1 MKLLRQYRFM
11 SFVLVLLALVAFA
24 IAELDFTML
33 FTGVV
38 LAVLSWYVTE
48 GPRGRTLP
56 PWATNVLT
64 LGALGFA
71 ALDFLASGGLADAME
86 TLGRFLLWLLIIKL
100 FSRRGPRDDRQRLS
114 IATMLVLVGCLE
126 SVTLAFG
133 LLVFAY
139 GAAAAWTAMLYRL
152 SQGADEARTAR
163 AAAPGF
169 APPLE
174 LAYGR
179 RAAPQFRGLAS
190 VAVLMLF
197 AGSALGFFF
206 FPRFGKVRLNQLVG
220 ESVTGFNDEIDLR
233 RGDRIS
239 ESRRE
244 IFTVQWIDPTGEPV
258 RSARPLLL
266 RGAVLDRYDAAQER
280 WMARRSGAGTS
291 TFRTPLDGSDA
302 SLLRN
307 PAENARPPHRAR
319 FEMRSV
325 ASEELFS
332 IYAPVGIA
340 TSVPRTI
347 SIDPR
352 TLLLR
357 DASLERL
364 GRPWSYELLVQP
376 VPDAATLEDLAL
388 GRREREGRNSGF
400 PVPEVAVIA
409 REILA
414 DASRSMNVPPDPGPD
429 ASPLERWT
437 HGREVARAIAS
448 WMRSRFTY
456 TTDLSMLARVP
467 DEDPIVSFL
476 TRHRAGHCEYFASG
490 LCAVLRSLG
499 IESRIVTGFIAMEYD
514 ESGRYYVVRE
524 SNAHAWVEVRTGE
537 FAWTAVDATP
547 EDSLVEIQERNRSVA
562 DRFRWIYS
570 RLEFLWNSNVVA
582 YDSSSQQEFASR
594 VRSGWRDAITERLES
609 VTRRMQDVAAE
620 LSLGQAGGVWFT
632 TVGVCVGAAGLA
644 ALIVLVRRRR
654 LRAAL
659 HVERLDAR
667 EQRRLARHAAF
678 YVDAMRMLSRAG
690 YEKPDHLS
698 PQAFADTLERE
709 QPELGVAL
717 RPIVAAF
724 YRVRYGGHAPD
735 EGEANAHLSLV
746 LGLRKALDPNS
757 RARRAD

>member
-11 SFVLVLLALVAFA
+11 SFVLVLLAIVAFA

-86 TLGRFLLWLLIIKL
+86 VLGRFLLWLLVIKL
-100 FSRRGPRDDRQRLS
+100 FSRRGARDDRQRLS

-139 GAAAAWTAMLYRL
+139 GAVAAWAAMLYRL
-152 SQGADEARTAR
+152 SQGADAARAAR

-190 VAVLMLF
+190 VAVLLLF
-197 AGSALGFFF
+197 AGSALGFFL
-206 FPRFGKVRLNQLVG
+206 FPRFGKVRLSQLVG

-244 IFTVQWIDPTGEPV
+244 IFTVQWIDPAGEPG
-258 RSARPLLL
+258 RAARPLLL

-280 WMARRSGAGTS
+280 WIARRSGAGMS

-307 PAENARPPHRAR
+307 PVEGARPPHRAR

-347 SIDPR
+347 SVDPR

-376 VPDAATLEDLAL
+376 VPDAATLEQLAL

-400 PVPEVAVIA
+400 PVPEVAAVA

-429 ASPLERWT
+429 ASPAERWT

-467 DEDPIVSFL
+467 DEDPIVTFL

-514 ESGRYYVVRE
+514 ESGRSYVVRE
-524 SNAHAWVEVRTGE
+524 SNAHAWVEVRTGD

-709 QPELGVAL
+709 QPRLGAAL

-735 EGEANAHLSLV
+735 EAEANAHLSLV
-746 LGLRKALDPNS
+746 LGLRKALGPNP
-757 RARRAD
+757 RPRRAD